1 MLPRRIAPLPSYAEL
16 HCRSNCSFLTGTSH
30 PEELVARAQ
39 ALGYSALAMTD
50 ECSLGGVVRAHAE
63 AEQLRLRGLEVD
75 LILLSYKTAALCC
88 NVLHQIRRSEAM
100 AAQRGRKPSGKPR
113 ATRASASLPPEL
125 YVTLQEIAKQKK
137 VSVAWV
143 IRDAAEKYIA
153 EQWPLF
159 ART

>member
-1 MLPRRIAPLPSYAEL
+1 MLHLI
-16 HCRSNCSFLTGTSH
+16 
-30 PEELVARAQ
+30 
-39 ALGYSALAMTD
+39 
-50 ECSLGGVVRAHAE
+50 
-63 AEQLRLRGLEVD
+63 RG
-75 LILLSYKTAALCC
+75 
-88 NVLHQIRRSEAM
+88 SEAM

-113 ATRASASLPPEL
+113 AARASASLPPEL